1 MPIKIHGR
9 DGEFE
14 EVDEE
19 RLVGLFELVRELRV
33 RPCAVAALLRTPMGQ
48 RPQAATR

>member
-14 EVDEE
+14 EVDEA
-19 RLVGLFELVRELRV
+19 RIVGLFTLVRELGV
-33 RPCAVAALLRTPMGQ
+33 RPCGLIALLRGSRDAVPG
-48 RPQAATR
+48 RV